1 MPRRSV
7 RALGRAAAFLLA
19 GALALPLLAAP
30 LTAQPEAAEFLQS
43 FRWQHDAPGFGGF
56 SGLELDA
63 TGQDFVAVSDRTTLW
78 HGQIRRDGQGRIVE
92 IVAKP
97 PAALRD
103 RTGAPLSRFQGDSEG
118 LALAPDGT
126 VFISFEGLHRVARY
140 PLTGGASAP
149 LPRAEGFRALQ
160 RNSSLEALAIDA
172 QGTLYT
178 LPERSGG
185 QTRPFPVFRY
195 RTEGWDQPFA
205 IPRDGDWL
213 PVGADFGPDGR
224 FYLLERDFWGLLGFL
239 SRVRVFDLRDDTISG
254 GQVLL
259 QTHAGRH
266 DNLEG
271 LAVWRDRA
279 GAIRLTMISDDNF
292 RLLQRTEI
300 VEYRLPH
307 ANSD

>member
-1 MPRRSV
+1 MPRRSF
-7 RALGRAAAFLLA
+7 RALGRAAAVLA

-30 LTAQPEAAEFLQS
+30 PAAQTASAEFLQS
-43 FRWQHDAPGFGGF
+43 FRWQLDSPGFGGF

-63 TGQDFVAVSDRTTLW
+63 RGQDFVAVSDRTTLW
-78 HGQIRRDGQGRIVE
+78 HGQIRRDAQGTITGINAR
-92 IVAKP
+92 P
-97 PAALRD
+97 PAPLRD
-103 RTGAPLSRFQGDSEG
+103 RSGAPLSTFEGDSEG

-185 QTRPFPVFRY
+185 VTQPFPVFRY
-195 RTEGWDQPFA
+195 RKGRWDQPFA

-239 SRVRVFDLRDDTISG
+239 SRVRVFDLHGDTITG
-254 GQVLL
+254 GEVIL

-271 LAVWRDRA
+271 LAVWRDRT

-300 VEYRLPH
+300 VEYRLPRG
-307 ANSD
+307 NFD